1 MARACPYSDPE
12 LRLSM
17 VVLMFI
23 AILKWACHMRALQ
36 LNPSRPRIELLRHET
51 RASRRRRLD
60 IVSLAQSGSETSR
73 GF

>member
-12 LRLSM
+12 LRMST

-60 IVSLAQSGSETSR
+60 IVSLAQAGGETSR